1 MFPGKGVLMKAI
13 YGKKIGMTRIFD
25 KAGAAVAVTLVEV
38 KDNVVTDLKNQ
49 EKHGYKAVQIGA
61 FSKKRLNKP
70 EAGRFDKLNI
80 KPNKVFEVISDKEY
94 QIGDKITLEQFHEG
108 ENINVTG
115 ISKGKG
121 FSGTVKRHGFHT
133 GPKTHGSNNYRQP
146 GSIGSTDAQR
156 VFKGKRMAGH
166 QGAVKITVKKLPIV
180 KIDLEKKIMI
190 LSGAVPGAN
199 NSPVM
204 MWSEN
209 EA

>member
-1 MFPGKGVLMKAI
+1 MKAI

-49 EKHGYKAVQIGA
+49 EKHGYK
-61 FSKKRLNKP
+61 
-70 EAGRFDKLNI
+70 E
-80 KPNKVFEVISDKEY
+80 PNKVFEVISDKEY

-199 NSPVM
+199 NSPIM